1 MEGIL
6 KRIQNSDDN
15 QRWSVKLDGKEINV
29 VRKHLDMEE
38 SEKDAT
44 ILSAARILGNCS
56 NPYGDPKRKVG
67 LAIGKVQSGKTSN
80 YISLTGLAF
89 DNNIN
94 IVIIF
99 GGSSKILLR
108 QTNDRVYNNFDIEE
122 RKRNDDRSLAVLTTS
137 NNFDNLSPENIENIY
152 RSGHKI
158 VITAL
163 KSYTHIKKITTMLK
177 SANLDNKPILIIDDE
192 GDQMT
197 LNGAVKKGATTTTY
211 REFVNLFKD
220 LSFSTF
226 ISVTATPEAN
236 LLISIED
243 ELSPDF
249 CELITPGKAYCGA
262 DTFHNEKYTKYICEI
277 PMHENVILDENE
289 GIPESFEK
297 AVSTF
302 FVGGVIRELRG
313 DSSTHSMLIHPSS
326 KIIDHKQV
334 EKKVKILLNK
344 YQEYAIS
351 TEQEIFNR
359 FKDFVNLGYI
369 ELSKTIPEKID
380 FEIIVEKMKKAISD
394 WRVVVVNGDNDS
406 EISYDYV
413 KYYIVIGGTMVE
425 RGLTVKKLA
434 VTYIV
439 RTNKGKENAD
449 TVLQRCRWFGY
460 RVSKGQSYLDV
471 CRVFM
476 TDAMAENYH
485 DLKITED
492 SIWRCIR
499 FSEKEGIKLKEMD
512 RIFEISKHFNATRT
526 NVVPDAQR
534 FSFGSWK
541 SQRSIDGM
549 DNQEIVDQIQ
559 QDWKILLNKYEDKI
573 EEHPNFKHLVY
584 KNVNFEDVYNNII
597 KKYYMSENLKLDN
610 KYIKAAL
617 DVLKM
622 KDKPLLIDVYIM
634 RYQTR
639 NGLSGEE
646 RKIFDDKTVSNI
658 MQGRNRNPGDPEFY
672 PGDDKL
678 NLENT
683 QIQIHNVRN
692 DEFGLKNIPVI
703 SFYAPNYTERMV
715 GRVL

>member
-6 KRIQNSDDN
+6 KKIEDNNSDY
-15 QRWSVKLDGKEINV
+15 RWSVKLDGPEINI
-29 VRKHLDMEE
+29 VRKHLEMEE
-38 SEKDAT
+38 AEKELT

-56 NPYGDPKRKVG
+56 NPSGEPRRKVG

-80 YISLTGLAF
+80 FISLSALAF

-94 IVIIF
+94 IVILF

-108 QTNDRVYNNFDIEE
+108 QANERVLDNFDYEE
-122 RKRNDDRSLAVLTTS
+122 RKKSDDRTLAVLTTS

-158 VITAL
+158 IITAL
-163 KSYTHIKKITTMLK
+163 KSYTHIQKIIKMLK
-177 SANLDNKPILIIDDE
+177 LANLDNKPILIIDDE

-197 LNGAVKKGATTTTY
+197 LNGAIKKGKTTTTY

-236 LLISIED
+236 LLISVED

-249 CELITPGKAYCGA
+249 CELITPGKLYSGA
-262 DTFHNEKYTKYICEI
+262 ATFHGEKYTKYICEI
-277 PMHENVILDENE
+277 PEHENVILDENE
-289 GIPESFEK
+289 GIPESFEC

-326 KIIDHKQV
+326 KIIDHKKV
-334 EKKVKILLNK
+334 DKKVKTLLNK
-344 YQEYAIS
+344 YMEYAQS
-351 TEQEIFNR
+351 TENEIFGR
-359 FKDFVNLGYI
+359 FKNFVKLGYD
-369 ELSKTIPEKID
+369 ELNKTIGEN
-380 FEIIVEKMKKAISD
+380 FGFNLIVEKMKTAIND

-439 RTNKGKENAD
+439 RSNKGKENAD

-460 RVSKGQSYLDV
+460 RISKGMSYLDV

-476 TDAMAENYH
+476 TDQMAENYH
-485 DLKITED
+485 DLKLTED
-492 SIWRCIR
+492 SIWNWIQY
-499 FSEKEGIKLKEMD
+499 SEKNGIKLKEMD

-526 NVVPDAQR
+526 NVVPDSER

-541 SQRSIDGM
+541 SQKSIIGM
-549 DNQEIVDQIQ
+549 DTKDKIDEIQNA
-559 QDWKILLNKYEDKI
+559 WNNLLSKYEFF
-573 EEHPNFKHLVY
+573 EEKHPNFSHRVY
-584 KNVNFEDVYNNII
+584 KNVNFEDVYNEIL
-597 KKYYMSENLKLDN
+597 KKYYFNDDIRIDY

-617 DVLKM
+617 DIKKIEDSPLVL
-622 KDKPLLIDVYIM
+622 DIYIM
-634 RYQTR
+634 RDR
-639 NGLSGEE
+639 LKNGSHGEE

-658 MQGRNRNPGDPEFY
+658 MQGRNMTEDDPEFY

-678 NLENT
+678 NEKNT
-683 QIQIHNVRN
+683 QLQIHNVRN
-692 DEFGLKNIPVI
+692 DEFGLVDIPVI
-703 SFYAPNYTERMV
+703 SFYSPNNGERMV
-715 GRVL
+715 GRIV